1 MAKNYK
7 EKTCENC
14 GKLYKPTTP
23 TQKYCIE
30 CSEII
35 KKIKRKE
42 YQANYY
48 NNNADNI
55 KNKRKAHYRNNKEY
69 YSEYNKQ
76 YRELNK
82 DELKQYFQQYNKT
95 DKRKK
100 YCKEYNKKYRELNKE
115 KIKTKNQE
123 YYLKNID
130 KIKESNKTKRQSD
143 IYKNNLNEYTKT
155 RKKNNTNFYLSC
167 WCRQQIHRCL
177 NSKITKHTFDIL
189 GYTTEQLKQRL
200 EMNFKPDMTWENHGI
215 LWHIDHIKPLCKF
228 NFTLSDG
235 TPNYEQ
241 IRLANS
247 LANLQP
253 LYVTENLS
261 KGGR

>member
-7 EKTCENC
+7 VKECEVCGKAFIPTGSNQKTCSN
-14 GKLYKPTTP
+14 
-23 TQKYCIE
+23 E
-30 CSEII
+30 C
-35 KKIKRKE
+35 KKIKNKEYLKEYYEQWRKQNEDYHKQWYKQNKEYKKDYDKQWRKRNEEYSKQWYKQNKEHRKE
-42 YQANYY
+42 YSKQW
-48 NNNADNI
+48 
-55 KNKRKAHYRNNKEY
+55 REQNKEHKK
-69 YSEYNKQ
+69 EYNKQ
-76 YRELNK
+76 WYKKNK
-82 DELKQYFQQYNKT
+82 EH
-95 DKRKK
+95 
-100 YCKEYNKKYRELNKE
+100 CKEYNREYHRTKYNTDLQYKLTDWSRRQIGRCLKY
-115 KIKTKNQE
+115 ISTDKTKTE
-123 YYLKNID
+123 
-130 KIKESNKTKRQSD
+130 
-143 IYKNNLNEYTKT
+143 
-155 RKKNNTNFYLSC
+155 
-167 WCRQQIHRCL
+167 
-177 NSKITKHTFDIL
+177 HTFDIL

-200 EMNFKPDMTWENHGI
+200 EMNFKQDMTWENHGT